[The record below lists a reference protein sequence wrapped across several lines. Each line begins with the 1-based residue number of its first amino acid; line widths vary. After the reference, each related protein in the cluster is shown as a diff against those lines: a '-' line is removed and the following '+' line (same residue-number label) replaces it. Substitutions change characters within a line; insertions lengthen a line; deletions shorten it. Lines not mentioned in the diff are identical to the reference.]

1 MTRNR
6 PTVREV
12 LATGAASDPAVNERL
27 LRNLQLPNGTTKTTY
42 RRRLDDVNAAL
53 LPLVSGRRPLRVLDV
68 AVSSG
73 ISTVELLDALRAA
86 AIDTDATAT
95 DLLVSGRLMRH
106 LPGFH
111 VFVTSEGAPIQFDVG
126 GRGIRNATADSRHT
140 PLLRAPAASCRLL
153 AGLTG
158 RLRQPRQV
166 ARVDLVVPELRRVAR
181 VESEDLTRPRTDLD
195 GPYDVVRAANILNRV
210 YFDDVTLR
218 AMASRLWERVD
229 TDGLFVVVRTL
240 DDGAN
245 HGTIWR
251 RDANGVGQIV
261 HRFGGPADLEQ
272 LDDPGFPSCDPAM
285 PGPATSTERAAP

>member
-53 LPLVSGRRPLRVLDV
+53 PPLVSKRRPLRVLDV

-73 ISTVELLDALRAA
+73 VSTVELLATLGAA
-86 AIDTDATAT
+86 GIGTDATAT

-106 LPGFH
+106 FPGFH
-111 VFVTSEGAPIQFDVG
+111 VFVTPDGVPIQFDVA
-126 GRGIRNATADSRHT
+126 GRGIRNATADSRHGAA
-140 PLLRAPAASCRLL
+140 LRAPAACCRLV

-158 RLRQPRQV
+158 RLRRPRLV
-166 ARVDLVVPELRRVAR
+166 ARVDLVVPELTQATR
-181 VESEDLTRPRTDLD
+181 VESEDLTRPRSDLD
-195 GPYDVVRAANILNRV
+195 GPYDLVRAANILNRV
-210 YFDDVTLR
+210 YFDDATLR
-218 AMASRLWERVD
+218 TMASRLWDRVD

-245 HGTIWR
+245 HGAVWR
-251 RDANGVGQIV
+251 RDAAGVGEIV

-272 LDDPGFPSCDPAM
+272 LDDPGFPTRDPSLS
-285 PGPATSTERAAP
+285 GPTTAPERAAP